1 MYHSQ
6 NSPKISAIIFL
17 CNPMVSLKTKNTR
30 TKRLFLIALFIF
42 GGSTIALSAKSLL
55 NSSNNTNSVKDSS
68 VVLEDASLLEE
79 GKVVDNI
86 GTQDD
91 KPVITTYVVKNGD
104 SLSSIASQFSI
115 SINTILWANDLNKK
129 SLIKPGQKLTI
140 LPVSG
145 VVYAVGK
152 GDTLS
157 GIALKFDANVEE
169 IVSFNDLEDD
179 KPIKIGMKLIIPN
192 AELPRVETKKEPI
205 KQITATKAPEEKKE
219 ITQEKEVQKT
229 LENISTNKEVDTD
242 DMINNGAVPKVTV
255 SGVNTQNYFSHP
267 VPGSVLTQG
276 IHGYNA
282 VDFGAPLGTPVLAA
296 ADGVVIIE
304 KGAGKWYGGYGN
316 YIVIEH
322 DNGTQTLYSHNSK
335 NLVNV
340 GDEIKQ
346 GQKIALVGSTGRS
359 TGNHLHFEVR
369 GGTNPWV
376 GIKKL
381 TQF

>member
-1 MYHSQ
+1 
-6 NSPKISAIIFL
+6 
-17 CNPMVSLKTKNTR
+17 
-30 TKRLFLIALFIF
+30 
-42 GGSTIALSAKSLL
+42 
-55 NSSNNTNSVKDSS
+55 
-68 VVLEDASLLEE
+68 
-79 GKVVDNI
+79 
-86 GTQDD
+86 
-91 KPVITTYVVKNGD
+91 
-104 SLSSIASQFSI
+104 
-115 SINTILWANDLNKK
+115 
-129 SLIKPGQKLTI
+129 
-140 LPVSG
+140 
-145 VVYAVGK
+145 
-152 GDTLS
+152 
-157 GIALKFDANVEE
+157 
-169 IVSFNDLEDD
+169 
-179 KPIKIGMKLIIPN
+179 
-192 AELPRVETKKEPI
+192 
-205 KQITATKAPEEKKE
+205 
-219 ITQEKEVQKT
+219 
-229 LENISTNKEVDTD
+229 
-242 DMINNGAVPKVTV
+242 MINNGAVPKVAV

-276 IHGYNA
+276 LHGYNS

-296 ADGVVIIE
+296 ADGVVIVE

-340 GDEIKQ
+340 GDEVKQ